1 MHNTVEVQIHL
12 DNTKARLTASIG
24 VIVRGWIY
32 NICRRRRRKECFN
45 SWERIKYR
53 TGYSL
58 YQFDIDNDFGG
69 DCTWSTEE
77 VAVVD
82 CVPTES

>member
-32 NICRRRRRKECFN
+32 MWKKKKKEVFQFLG
-45 SWERIKYR
+45 EKY
-53 TGYSL
+53 
-58 YQFDIDNDFGG
+58 QI
-69 DCTWSTEE
+69 
-77 VAVVD
+77 
-82 CVPTES
+82 

>member
-32 NICRRRRRKECFN
+32 MQKKKKKEMFQFLG
-45 SWERIKYR
+45 EKYHIWKP
-53 TGYSL
+53 GM
-58 YQFDIDNDFGG
+58 DFL
-69 DCTWSTEE
+69 S
-77 VAVVD
+77 
-82 CVPTES
+82 